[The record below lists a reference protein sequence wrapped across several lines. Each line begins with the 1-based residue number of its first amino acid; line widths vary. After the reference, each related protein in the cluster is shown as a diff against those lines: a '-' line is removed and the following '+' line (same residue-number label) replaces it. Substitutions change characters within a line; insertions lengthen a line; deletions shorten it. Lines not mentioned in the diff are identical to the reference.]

1 MLTKTE
7 ILAHL
12 RDNKEL
18 YHSLYG
24 IESVAVFGSFA
35 RGDQSEV
42 SDIDI
47 LIRMAPGTENMF
59 EKRLAFR
66 DRLSER
72 FLRRIDVCY
81 EQAIRPQFRS
91 LIIKDAIYA

>member
-7 ILAHL
+7 LLAHL
-12 RDNKEL
+12 HDNKEL
-18 YHSLYG
+18 YRSLYG
-24 IESVAVFGSFA
+24 IDSVAVFGSFA
-35 RGDQSEV
+35 RGEQSEV

-47 LIRMAPGTENMF
+47 LISMEPGTENML

-66 DRLSER
+66 DLLSAR

-91 LIIKDAIYA
+91 LIIKEAIYV

>member
-7 ILAHL
+7 LLAHL
-12 RDNKEL
+12 HDNKEL
-18 YHSLYG
+18 YRSLYG
-24 IESVAVFGSFA
+24 IDSVAVFGSFA
-35 RGDQSEV
+35 RGEQSEV

-47 LIRMAPGTENMF
+47 LISMEPGTENMF

-66 DRLSER
+66 DLLSER
-72 FLRRIDVCY
+72 FLRKIDVCY

-91 LIIKDAIYA
+91 LIIKEAIYV

>member
-1 MLTKTE
+1 MLNKTE
-7 ILAHL
+7 ILTFLHENMESY
-12 RDNKEL
+12 R
-18 YHSLYG
+18 SMFG
-24 IESVAVFGSFA
+24 IDSVAVFGSFA
-35 RGDQSEV
+35 RGEQSEV

-66 DRLSER
+66 DLLSER
-72 FLRRIDVCY
+72 FSRRIDVCY

-91 LIIKDAIYA
+91 LIIKDAIYV

>member
-1 MLTKTE
+1 MLNKTE
-7 ILAHL
+7 ILTFLHENMESY
-12 RDNKEL
+12 R
-18 YHSLYG
+18 SMFG
-24 IESVAVFGSFA
+24 IDSVAVFGSFA
-35 RGDQSEV
+35 RGEQSEV

-66 DRLSER
+66 ELLAER
-72 FLRRIDVCY
+72 FSRRIDVCY

-91 LIIKDAIYA
+91 LIIKDAIYV